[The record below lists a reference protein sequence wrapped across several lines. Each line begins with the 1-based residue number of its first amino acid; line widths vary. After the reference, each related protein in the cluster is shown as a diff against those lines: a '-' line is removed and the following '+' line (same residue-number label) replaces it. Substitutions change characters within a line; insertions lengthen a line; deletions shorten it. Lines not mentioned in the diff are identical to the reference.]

1 MFGEVESRDD
11 QVEEERMRVI
21 DRDIREQSKKKKS
34 KNIWGR
40 GSAKLM
46 NRPRDEGK

>member
-1 MFGEVESRDD
+1 M
-11 QVEEERMRVI
+11 I

-34 KNIWGR
+34 ENIWGR